1 MTTETAGLGH
11 HPETFR
17 EDWLEGLADA
27 YARTLRRVP
36 GAYGV
41 VGRQVP
47 RPGKVAVVIGGGS
60 GHYPAFAGLVGPG
73 LADAAAVG
81 DVFASPSAEQVYRTA
96 RAADGG
102 AGVLLAYGNYAG
114 DAMHFGLAARR
125 LVAEGVATRTVLVTD
140 DVASGPPPEEGRP
153 VDPSRDRRGVAGDF
167 FVFKAAGAAA
177 ERGDD
182 LDTVARIAA
191 RANAHTRTFGAAFA
205 GCTLPGAAK
214 PLFTVHAGTTELGMG
229 IHGEPGLRT
238 TRHLTAAELADEL
251 VGNLLPELPEPPAGN
266 NGRVAV
272 LLNGLGRTKCEEM
285 FVVYRQVNRRL
296 RAAGLHPFR
305 PEVGEFVTSFD
316 MAGVSLSLMLLD
328 DELAELHDA
337 PCDTPAFRSL
347 PVSLADGADE
357 RTDRAGA
364 GGTAAGAAT
373 AALVTATAA
382 AETAATAATA
392 AAAAATEAAAAAATA
407 AGAAKGTGRPV
418 RGGGRRPLRGPL
430 PPGGGLP
437 VAVALHAALELVTAN
452 EEELGRLDAVA
463 GDGDHGIGIV
473 RGLRAAVAA
482 ARAAE
487 PGPAGDPRSAGAALL
502 AAGLALADA
511 SGGASGAL
519 YGALLTEAGAV
530 LVRAPEDAGLSTAV
544 LAEAVDAAQRAVC
557 ELGGAAVGE
566 KTMLDALDPFRRE
579 LRGHAVEGLAKAWRA
594 AAEAATRA
602 ATDTA
607 RLTPARGR
615 AARMGTLGYGH
626 PDAGAVSL
634 ALILTAIGTTLR

>member
-1 MTTETAGLGH
+1 MTTEHAGLGH

-27 YARTLRRVP
+27 YARTVRRVP
-36 GAYGV
+36 DAYGV
-41 VGRQVP
+41 VGRHAP
-47 RPGKVAVVIGGGS
+47 RPGKVALVIGGGS

-102 AGVLLAYGNYAG
+102 AGVLLSCGNYAG
-114 DAMHFGLAARR
+114 DVMHFGLAARR
-125 LVAEGVATRTVLVTD
+125 LAAEGTATRTVLVTD
-140 DVASGPPPEEGRP
+140 DVASGPPPVEGQP
-153 VDPSRDRRGVAGDF
+153 IDPSRDRRGVAGDF
-167 FVFKAAGAAA
+167 FVFKVAGAAA

-182 LDTVARIAA
+182 LDAVTRIAA
-191 RANAHTRTFGAAFA
+191 RANALTRTFGAAFA
-205 GCTLPGAAK
+205 GCTLPGAAE
-214 PLFTVHAGTTELGMG
+214 PLFTVNAGTTELGMG

-251 VGNLLPELPEPPAGN
+251 VGNLLPELPEPPAGGR
-266 NGRVAV
+266 GRVAV
-272 LLNGLGRTKCEEM
+272 LLNGLGRTKYEEL

-328 DELAELHDA
+328 DELAELYDA
-337 PCDTPAFRSL
+337 PCDTPAFRRL
-347 PVSLADGADE
+347 PQTPGEGDDE
-357 RTDRAGA
+357 RGAGA
-364 GGTAAGAAT
+364 G
-373 AALVTATAA
+373 
-382 AETAATAATA
+382 EPQP
-392 AAAAATEAAAAAATA
+392 AAAT
-407 AGAAKGTGRPV
+407 TGHP
-418 RGGGRRPLRGPL
+418 GSLRDGVA
-430 PPGGGLP
+430 PGGGLP
-437 VAVALHAALELVTAN
+437 VTLALHAALELVAAN
-452 EEELGRLDAVA
+452 EDELGRLDAVA

-473 RGLRAAVAA
+473 RGLRAAAAA
-482 ARAAE
+482 ARNAE

-519 YGALLTEAGAV
+519 YGVLLAETGAALTRASGDAAGAE
-530 LVRAPEDAGLSTAV
+530 L
-544 LAEAVDAAQRAVC
+544 LADAVDAAQRAVG
-557 ELGGAAVGE
+557 ELGGAQVGE

-579 LRGHAVEGLAKAWRA
+579 LRARAAEGLAKAWQA
-594 AAEAATRA
+594 AAEAATRGA
-602 ATDTA
+602 ADSA
-607 RLTPARGR
+607 HLTPARGR
-615 AARMGTLGYGH
+615 AARMGTLGHGH

-634 ALILTAIGTTLR
+634 ALFLTAVGTTLR

>member
-1 MTTETAGLGH
+1 MTTEHAGLGH

-27 YARTLRRVP
+27 YARTVRRVP

-41 VGRQVP
+41 VGRHAP
-47 RPGKVAVVIGGGS
+47 RPGKVALVIGGGS

-81 DVFASPSAEQVYRTA
+81 DVFASPSAEQIYRTA

-102 AGVLLAYGNYAG
+102 AGVLLSCGNYAG
-114 DAMHFGLAARR
+114 DVMHFGLAARR
-125 LVAEGVATRTVLVTD
+125 LAAEGTATRTVLVTD
-140 DVASGPPPEEGRP
+140 DVASGPPPVEGQP
-153 VDPSRDRRGVAGDF
+153 IDPSRDRRGVAGDF
-167 FVFKAAGAAA
+167 FVFKVAGAAA

-182 LDTVARIAA
+182 LDAVTRIAS
-191 RANAHTRTFGAAFA
+191 RANALTRTFGAAFA
-205 GCTLPGAAK
+205 GCTLPGAAE
-214 PLFTVHAGTTELGMG
+214 PLFTVNAGTTELGMG

-251 VGNLLPELPEPPAGN
+251 VGNLLPELPEPPAGGR
-266 NGRVAV
+266 GRVAV
-272 LLNGLGRTKCEEM
+272 LLNGLGRTKYEEL

-296 RAAGLHPFR
+296 RTAGLHPFR

-328 DELAELHDA
+328 DELAELYDA
-337 PCDTPAFRSL
+337 PCDTPAFRRL
-347 PVSLADGADE
+347 PDTYGDADDE
-357 RTDRAGA
+357 RAGRDA
-364 GGTAAGAAT
+364 ERGALAAPVRDAAGQ
-373 AALVTATAA
+373 
-382 AETAATAATA
+382 
-392 AAAAATEAAAAAATA
+392 
-407 AGAAKGTGRPV
+407 
-418 RGGGRRPLRGPL
+418 PLRDEFSPT
-430 PPGGGLP
+430 GGMP
-437 VAVALHAALELVTAN
+437 VAAALHAALELVAAN
-452 EEELGRLDAVA
+452 EDELGRLDAVA

-482 ARAAE
+482 ARAVE
-487 PGPAGDPRSAGAALL
+487 PGPADDPRSAGAALL

-519 YGALLTEAGAV
+519 YGALLAETGAV
-530 LVRAPEDAGLSTAV
+530 LTRASEGARG
-544 LAEAVDAAQRAVC
+544 AELFADAVDAAQRAVA
-557 ELGGAAVGE
+557 ELGGAEVGE
-566 KTMLDALDPFRRE
+566 KTMLDALDPFRQE
-579 LRGHAVEGLAKAWRA
+579 LRARAAEGLPKAWRA

-602 ATDTA
+602 AADTA
-607 RLTPARGR
+607 HLTPARGR

-634 ALILTAIGTTLR
+634 ALLLTAIGTTLN

>member
-1 MTTETAGLGH
+1 MTTEPAGLGH
-11 HPETFR
+11 HLETFR

-27 YARTLRRVP
+27 YARTVRRVP
-36 GAYGV
+36 GAFGI
-41 VGRQVP
+41 VGRHAP

-81 DVFASPSAEQVYRTA
+81 DVFASPSAEQVYRTV

-102 AGVLLAYGNYAG
+102 AGVLLSYGNYAG
-114 DAMHFGLAARR
+114 DVMHFGLAARR
-125 LVAEGVATRTVLVTD
+125 LAAEGVPTRTVLVTD
-140 DVASGPPPEEGRP
+140 DVASGPPPVEGQP
-153 VDPSRDRRGVAGDF
+153 IDPSRDRRGVAGDL
-167 FVFKAAGAAA
+167 FVFKVAGAAA

-182 LDTVARIAA
+182 LDSVAHLAA
-191 RANAHTRTFGAAFA
+191 RANDHTRTFAAAFA
-205 GCTLPGAAK
+205 GCTLPGAAE
-214 PLFTVHAGTTELGMG
+214 PLFTVNGGTTELGMG

-238 TRHLTAAELADEL
+238 TRQLTAAELADEL
-251 VGNLLPELPEPPAGN
+251 VGNLLPELPVGD
-266 NGRVAV
+266 GRVAV

-296 RAAGLHPFR
+296 RAAGLRPFR

-316 MAGVSLSLMLLD
+316 MAGVSLSLMSLD
-328 DELAELHDA
+328 DELAALYDA

-347 PVSLADGADE
+347 PGAYGPEDDQRADGAGESGDLE
-357 RTDRAGA
+357 EPGASAGTVVGGPVGA
-364 GGTAAGAAT
+364 GGAAPLGD
-373 AALVTATAA
+373 
-382 AETAATAATA
+382 
-392 AAAAATEAAAAAATA
+392 
-407 AGAAKGTGRPV
+407 GTT
-418 RGGGRRPLRGPL
+418 
-430 PPGGGLP
+430 PGGGLP
-437 VAVALHAALELVTAN
+437 VAAALHAALELVAAN

-473 RGLRAAVAA
+473 RGLRAAAA
-482 ARAAE
+482 AAATAE
-487 PGPAGDPRSAGAALL
+487 PGPADDPRSAGTALL

-519 YGALLTEAGAV
+519 YGALLAETGAV
-530 LVRAPEDAGLSTAV
+530 LLRAPEDARGAAL
-544 LAEAVDAAQRAVC
+544 LADAVDAAQRAVG

-579 LRGHAVEGLAKAWRA
+579 LRARAAEGLPKAWQA

-602 ATDTA
+602 AADTA
-607 RLTPARGR
+607 HLTPARGR
-615 AARMGTLGYGH
+615 AARMGALGYGH

-634 ALILTAIGTTLR
+634 ALLLTAVGSTLR

>member
-1 MTTETAGLGH
+1 MTTEHAGLGH

-27 YARTLRRVP
+27 YARTVRRVP

-41 VGRQVP
+41 VGRHAP
-47 RPGKVAVVIGGGS
+47 RPGKVALVIGGGS

-102 AGVLLAYGNYAG
+102 AGVLLCYGNYAG
-114 DAMHFGLAARR
+114 DVMHFGLAARR
-125 LVAEGVATRTVLVTD
+125 LAAEGVATRTVLVTD
-140 DVASGPPPEEGRP
+140 DVASGPPPVEGQP
-153 VDPSRDRRGVAGDF
+153 IDPSRDRRGVAGDF
-167 FVFKAAGAAA
+167 FVFKVAGAAA

-182 LDTVARIAA
+182 LAAVTRIAT
-191 RANAHTRTFGAAFA
+191 RANALTRTFGAAFA
-205 GCTLPGAAK
+205 GCTLPGAAE
-214 PLFTVHAGTTELGMG
+214 PLFTVNAGTTELGMG

-251 VGNLLPELPEPPAGN
+251 VGNLLPELPEPPAGGR
-266 NGRVAV
+266 GRVAV
-272 LLNGLGRTKCEEM
+272 LLNGLGRTKYEEL
-285 FVVYRQVNRRL
+285 FVVYRQVDHRL
-296 RAAGLHPFR
+296 REAGLRPFR

-328 DELAELHDA
+328 DELAALYDA
-337 PCDTPAFRSL
+337 PCDTPAFRRL
-347 PVSLADGADE
+347 PGTYADGDDE
-357 RTDRAGA
+357 RTDRADGRADRADERADGDDERGA
-364 GGTAAGAAT
+364 LAAP
-373 AALVTATAA
+373 VRDAA
-382 AETAATAATA
+382 AQ
-392 AAAAATEAAAAAATA
+392 
-407 AGAAKGTGRPV
+407 
-418 RGGGRRPLRGPL
+418 PLRDDISPT
-430 PPGGGLP
+430 GGMP
-437 VAVALHAALELVTAN
+437 VAAALHAALELVAAN
-452 EEELGRLDAVA
+452 EDELGRLDAVA

-473 RGLRAAVAA
+473 RGLRAAAAA
-482 ARAAE
+482 ARKAE
-487 PGPAGDPRSAGAALL
+487 PGPADDPRSAGAALL

-519 YGALLTEAGAV
+519 YGALLAETGAV
-530 LVRAPEDAGLSTAV
+530 LTRASDGARGAELLADAM
-544 LAEAVDAAQRAVC
+544 DAAQRAVA
-557 ELGGAAVGE
+557 ELGGAEVGE

-579 LRGHAVEGLAKAWRA
+579 LRARMAEGLPKAWRA

-602 ATDTA
+602 AADTA
-607 RLTPARGR
+607 HLTPARGR

-634 ALILTAIGTTLR
+634 ALLLTAIGTTLN

>member
-1 MTTETAGLGH
+1 MTTEHAGLGH

-27 YARTLRRVP
+27 YARTVRRVP
-36 GAYGV
+36 DAYGV
-41 VGRQVP
+41 VGRHAP
-47 RPGKVAVVIGGGS
+47 RPGKVALVIGGGS

-73 LADAAAVG
+73 LADAAAIG

-102 AGVLLAYGNYAG
+102 AGVLLSCGNYAG
-114 DAMHFGLAARR
+114 DVMHFGLAARR
-125 LVAEGVATRTVLVTD
+125 LAAEGTATRTVLVTD
-140 DVASGPPPEEGRP
+140 DVASGPPPVEGQP
-153 VDPSRDRRGVAGDF
+153 IDPSRDRRGVAGDF
-167 FVFKAAGAAA
+167 FVFKVAGAAA

-182 LDTVARIAA
+182 LDAVTRIAA
-191 RANAHTRTFGAAFA
+191 RANALTRTFGAAFA
-205 GCTLPGAAK
+205 GCTLPGAAE
-214 PLFTVHAGTTELGMG
+214 PLFTVNAGTTELGMG

-251 VGNLLPELPEPPAGN
+251 VGNLLPELPEPPAGGR
-266 NGRVAV
+266 GRVAV
-272 LLNGLGRTKCEEM
+272 LLNGLGRTKYEEL

-328 DELAELHDA
+328 DELAELYDA
-337 PCDTPAFRSL
+337 PCDTPAFRRL
-347 PVSLADGADE
+347 PQTPGEGDDE
-357 RTDRAGA
+357 RTAGA
-364 GGTAAGAAT
+364 G
-373 AALVTATAA
+373 
-382 AETAATAATA
+382 EPQP
-392 AAAAATEAAAAAATA
+392 AAAT
-407 AGAAKGTGRPV
+407 TGHP
-418 RGGGRRPLRGPL
+418 GSLRDGVA
-430 PPGGGLP
+430 PGGGLP
-437 VAVALHAALELVTAN
+437 VTLALHAALELVAAN
-452 EEELGRLDAVA
+452 EDELGRLDAVA

-473 RGLRAAVAA
+473 RGLRAAAAA
-482 ARAAE
+482 ARNAE
-487 PGPAGDPRSAGAALL
+487 PGPADDPRSAGAALL

-519 YGALLTEAGAV
+519 YGALLAETGAV
-530 LVRAPEDAGLSTAV
+530 LTRAADGTRGAELLADAL
-544 LAEAVDAAQRAVC
+544 DAAQRAVA
-557 ELGGAAVGE
+557 ELGGAEVGE

-579 LRGHAVEGLAKAWRA
+579 LRARMAEGLPKAWRA

-602 ATDTA
+602 AADTA
-607 RLTPARGR
+607 HLTPARGR

-634 ALILTAIGTTLR
+634 ALLLTAIGATLN

>member
-1 MTTETAGLGH
+1 MTTEPAGLGH
-11 HPETFR
+11 RPETFR
-17 EDWLEGLADA
+17 EDWLEGLAAA
-27 YARTLRRVP
+27 YARTVRRVP

-41 VGRQVP
+41 VGRHVP
-47 RPGKVAVVIGGGS
+47 RPGKVALVIGGGS
-60 GHYPAFAGLVGPG
+60 GHYPAFAGLVGTG

-102 AGVLLAYGNYAG
+102 AGVLLCYGNYAG

-125 LVAEGVATRTVLVTD
+125 LAAEGVATRTVLVTD
-140 DVASGPPPEEGRP
+140 DVASGPPPVEGRP

-167 FVFKAAGAAA
+167 FVFKVAGAAA

-182 LDTVARIAA
+182 LDTVTRIAT
-191 RANAHTRTFGAAFA
+191 RANALTRTFGAAFA
-205 GCTLPGAAK
+205 GCTLPGAAE

-251 VGNLLPELPEPPAGN
+251 VGNLLPELPAPPAGGR
-266 NGRVAV
+266 GRVAV
-272 LLNGLGRTKCEEM
+272 LLNGLGRTKYEEM
-285 FVVYRQVNRRL
+285 FVVYRQVDRRL
-296 RAAGLHPFR
+296 REAGLRPFR

-328 DELAELHDA
+328 DELAALYDA
-337 PCDTPAFRSL
+337 PCDTPAFRRV
-347 PVSLADGADE
+347 PGRYAEGADD
-357 RTDRAGA
+357 RTDRGGERTAAGETR
-364 GGTAAGAAT
+364 TARAPGASAGAAT
-373 AALVTATAA
+373 RPSAGGDGPLRD
-382 AETAATAATA
+382 
-392 AAAAATEAAAAAATA
+392 
-407 AGAAKGTGRPV
+407 GAA
-418 RGGGRRPLRGPL
+418 RPLRDGI

-437 VAVALHAALELVTAN
+437 VTVALHAALELVAAN
-452 EEELGRLDAVA
+452 EAELGRLDAVA

-473 RGLRAAVAA
+473 RGLRAAAA
-482 ARAAE
+482 AAHAAE
-487 PGPAGDPRSAGAALL
+487 PGPAGDPRSAGTALL

-519 YGALLTEAGAV
+519 YGALLAEIGTVLTRAAEGVRGAE
-530 LVRAPEDAGLSTAV
+530 L
-544 LAEAVDAAQRAVC
+544 LADAVDAAQRAVG
-557 ELGGAAVGE
+557 ELGGARVGE

-579 LRGHAVEGLAKAWRA
+579 LRARAAEGLPKAWQA

-602 ATDTA
+602 AADTA

-615 AARMGTLGYGH
+615 AARMGMLGHGH

-634 ALILTAIGTTLR
+634 ALLLTAVGTTLN